1 MEEHGRKPK
10 LLIDKSQT
18 KNVTARK
25 RALLGGPSDRIGANY
40 TPTAKNLLLRCF
52 FLTSSDF
59 GANVCSNDTSRALR
73 KRRQKCGVKPVP
85 GARPITCCRLHSI
98 EREKARQEEGLQ
110 VGNRIISS
118 VSWRVAGSEQGDPF
132 ETR

>member
-1 MEEHGRKPK
+1 M
-10 LLIDKSQT
+10 
-18 KNVTARK
+18 
-25 RALLGGPSDRIGANY
+25 
-40 TPTAKNLLLRCF
+40 F
-52 FLTSSDF
+52 FLTSSDC
-59 GANVCSNDTSRALR
+59 GANVYSNDTSRALR